1 MQIPDHILRGKR
13 SKADKAS
20 AVLKYIILTLAV
32 QHTSRA
38 SVRSLAKLLE
48 MDHST
53 VSIYIRRGAFPE
65 ATAERIV
72 SKLKHPQLKAEHLA
86 KPLSML
92 SVPTD

>member
-1 MQIPDHILRGKR
+1 
-13 SKADKAS
+13 
-20 AVLKYIILTLAV
+20 
-32 QHTSRA
+32 
-38 SVRSLAKLLE
+38 

-72 SKLKHPQLKAEHLA
+72 SKLKHPSLKAEHLST
-86 KPLSML
+86 PLSML